1 MTTRNFRV
9 NNGISVGDVV
19 IDASTNKIT
28 GLSTTTPTA
37 DGDVVVKGYLDTR
50 ISALSS
56 TSITQG
62 DSNVTVAD
70 TGTGTVTITVDG
82 AATMTHAAAGIT
94 VGNAI
99 SMTVLNKNVTLSPTG
114 TGTVT
119 ISPASTVA
127 ISPTGALTINPTT
140 ASAMDN
146 VVIGANTAK
155 AGTFTQVTVNG
166 SNVNTD
172 ISPTGTGT
180 VTIAPAGALTMGTAG
195 VTTTKRGNITATTA
209 NQTINLSPTGTGTV
223 TISPAGS
230 LTLGTSGQTAAFLGS
245 VRVNGDITVDGE
257 QFIVNTTTLSVEDNI
272 IELNRN
278 ISSNAGV
285 PTFSGLKVNR
295 GETSSA
301 TEQDVFWVWDESA
314 VDDGSS
320 LSNTPGLAG
329 GCWTALRGTTDNDS
343 GPSAISSQESSLVD
357 IRCRVIYATA
367 TSAQYA
373 DIAERFAAD
382 AVMTPGA
389 VVMFGGAQEITETA
403 EELSEK
409 VFGVVSTQ
417 PAYMMNSGAGNNDS
431 HPFVAMTGR
440 TPVRVTGTVNKGDRL
455 VSSSVKG
462 TARAA
467 RTGESIN
474 PFHVIGRALES
485 KSDAG
490 IGLVNCFVQAKN

>member
-9 NNGISVGDVV
+9 HNGISVGDVV
-19 IDASTNKIT
+19 ISATTNTIT
-28 GLSTTTPTA
+28 GLSTEAPSA
-37 DGDVVVKGYLDTR
+37 DGDVANKKDVDDSV
-50 ISALSS
+50 SALSS
-56 TSITQG
+56 TTITQG
-62 DSNVTVAD
+62 NSNVTVAD
-70 TGTGTVTITVDG
+70 VGTGSVTITVDG
-82 AATMTHAAAGIT
+82 AATMTHAASGIT
-94 VGNAI
+94 VGNAL
-99 SMTVLNKNVTLSPTG
+99 SMTANDKNVTLSPTG
-114 TGTVT
+114 TG
-119 ISPASTVA
+119 TVA
-127 ISPTGALTINPTT
+127 ISPTGALTINPTA
-140 ASAMDN
+140 ASTIN
-146 VVIGANTAK
+146 NTSIGATTAA

-166 SNVNTD
+166 ANVNTA
-172 ISPTGTGT
+172 ISP
-180 VTIAPAGALTMGTAG
+180 
-195 VTTTKRGNITATTA
+195 
-209 NQTINLSPTGTGTV
+209 SGTGTV
-223 TISPAGS
+223 TISPTGG
-230 LTLGTSGQTAAFLGS
+230 LTLGTGGSTISMLGS
-245 VRVNGDITVDGE
+245 LNIAGDITVSGTN
-257 QFIVNTTTLSVEDNI
+257 FIVNTTTLEIEDNI
-272 IELNRN
+272 IGLNRN
-278 ISSNAGV
+278 ASGNATI
-285 PTFSGLKVNR
+285 PRFSGLHIHR
-295 GETSSA
+295 GDTSDA
-301 TEQDVFWVWDESA
+301 LEQDPYFVWDEA
-314 VDDGSS
+314 FNEDGSTYGVT
-320 LSNTPGLAG
+320 NAG
-329 GCWTALRGTTDNDS
+329 GTWTALRSTHNTGTGTPNSDF
-343 GPSAISSQESSLVD
+343 ELVD
-357 IRCRVIYATA
+357 VRCRIIRAVA

>member
-28 GLSTTTPTA
+28 GLSTASPSA
-37 DGDVVVKGYLDTR
+37 DGDVVTKGYLDTR
-50 ISALSS
+50 ISGISS

-70 TGTGTVTITVDG
+70 SGTGSVTITVDG

-99 SMTVLNKNVTLSPTG
+99 SMTANDKNVTLSPTG
-114 TGTVT
+114 TGTV
-119 ISPASTVA
+119 A
-127 ISPTGALTINPTT
+127 ISPVGALTINPTA
-140 ASAMDN
+140 ASTIN
-146 VVIGANTAK
+146 NT
-155 AGTFTQVTVNG
+155 
-166 SNVNTD
+166 S
-172 ISPTGTGT
+172 I
-180 VTIAPAGALTMGTAG
+180 G
-195 VTTTKRGNITATTA
+195 VTTAAAGRFTTLTTTGEADVASDLRVRGN
-209 NQTINLSPTGTGTV
+209 L
-223 TISPAGS
+223 
-230 LTLGTSGQTAAFLGS
+230 
-245 VRVNGDITVDGE
+245 TVDGE
-257 QFIVNTTTLSVEDNI
+257 QTIIDTTVLSVEDNI

-278 ISSNAGV
+278 ASGNAGM
-285 PTFSGLKVNR
+285 PTFTGLKINR
-295 GETSSA
+295 GETSTA
-301 TEQDVFWVWDESA
+301 TEQDLFWVWDDSFAE
-314 VDDGSS
+314 DGSTYGTT
-320 LSNTPGLAG
+320 NAG
-329 GCWTALRGTTDNDS
+329 GAWTALRGTTDNDS
-343 GPSAISSQESSLVD
+343 GPSAINSSESSLVD
-357 IRCRVIYATA
+357 IRCRVIRAVA

>member
-9 NNGISVGDVV
+9 HNGISVGDIV
-19 IDASTNKIT
+19 ISASTNTIT
-28 GLSTTTPTA
+28 GLTTAAPSA
-37 DGDVVVKGYLDTR
+37 DGDVANKKYVDDSV
-50 ISALSS
+50 SALSS
-56 TSITQG
+56 NSITQG
-62 DSNVTVAD
+62 NSNVTITDA
-70 TGTGTVTITVDG
+70 GTGTIKTTVDATDVIVATAAGVTITNL
-82 AATMTHAAAGIT
+82 T
-94 VGNAI
+94 V
-99 SMTVLNKNVTLSPTG
+99 SG
-114 TGTVT
+114 T
-119 ISPASTVA
+119 
-127 ISPTGALTINPTT
+127 
-140 ASAMDN
+140 
-146 VVIGANTAK
+146 
-155 AGTFTQVTVNG
+155 
-166 SNVNTD
+166 
-172 ISPTGTGT
+172 
-180 VTIAPAGALTMGTAG
+180 
-195 VTTTKRGNITATTA
+195 
-209 NQTINLSPTGTGTV
+209 QTIVNST
-223 TISPAGS
+223 S
-230 LTLGTSGQTAAFLGS
+230 L
-245 VRVNGDITVDGE
+245 E
-257 QFIVNTTTLSVEDNI
+257 VEDNI
-272 IELNRN
+272 IGLNRN
-278 ISSNAGV
+278 ASGNAFM
-285 PTFSGLKVNR
+285 PRFTGLHAHR

-301 TEQDVFWVWDESA
+301 TEQDLYWVWDEA
-314 VDDGSS
+314 FNDDRSTIYGDSS
-320 LSNTPGLAG
+320 G
-329 GCWTALRGTTDNDS
+329 GAWTALRSTHNAGTQTPNDDF
-343 GPSAISSQESSLVD
+343 QLVD
-357 IRCRVIYATA
+357 IRCRVINATA

>member
-9 NNGISVGDVV
+9 NNGISVGDIV

-28 GLSTTTPTA
+28 GLSTSAPSA
-37 DGDVVVKGYLDTR
+37 DGDVVTKGYLDTVT
-50 ISALSS
+50 SALSS
-56 TSITQG
+56 DEISETGSAVTCTP
-62 DSNVTVAD
+62 NV
-70 TGTGTVTITVDG
+70 VTIT
-82 AATMTHAAAGIT
+82 A
-94 VGNAI
+94 
-99 SMTVLNKNVTLSPTG
+99 
-114 TGTVT
+114 
-119 ISPASTVA
+119 
-127 ISPTGALTINPTT
+127 
-140 ASAMDN
+140 
-146 VVIGANTAK
+146 ANTR
-155 AGTFTQVTVNG
+155 
-166 SNVNTD
+166 
-172 ISPTGTGT
+172 ITG
-180 VTIAPAGALTMGTAG
+180 
-195 VTTTKRGNITATTA
+195 
-209 NQTINLSPTGTGTV
+209 NL
-223 TISPAGS
+223 
-230 LTLGTSGQTAAFLGS
+230 
-245 VRVNGDITVDGE
+245 TVDGE
-257 QFIVNTTTLSVEDNI
+257 QTIVNTTVLSVEDNI

-278 ISSNAGV
+278 ASGNATM
-285 PTFSGLKVNR
+285 PALSGLKINR

-301 TEQDVFWVWDESA
+301 TEQDLYWVWDESFA
-314 VDDGSS
+314 DDASTIFG
-320 LSNTPGLAG
+320 NAG
-329 GCWTALRGTTDNDS
+329 GAWTAMRATGGEAGESFPALVS
-343 GPSAISSQESSLVD
+343 GEGSLVD
-357 IRCRVIYATA
+357 IRANVIHARA
-367 TSAQYA
+367 TSAAYA

>member
-9 NNGISVGDVV
+9 NNGLSVGDIV
-19 IDASTNKIT
+19 ISATTNTIT
-28 GLSTTTPTA
+28 GLSVDAPSA
-37 DGDVVVKGYLDTR
+37 DGDVANKKYVDDSV
-50 ISALSS
+50 SALSS
-56 TSITQG
+56 SAITQG
-62 DSNVTVAD
+62 NSNVTVTDA
-70 TGTGTVTITVDG
+70 GTGSVTITVDG
-82 AATMTHAAAGIT
+82 AATMTHAASGIT
-94 VGNAI
+94 VGNAL
-99 SMTVLNKNVTLSPTG
+99 SMTVSNKNVTLSPTG
-114 TGTVT
+114 SGTVE
-119 ISPASTVA
+119 
-127 ISPTGALTINPTT
+127 
-140 ASAMDN
+140 
-146 VVIGANTAK
+146 
-155 AGTFTQVTVNG
+155 
-166 SNVNTD
+166 
-172 ISPTGTGT
+172 
-180 VTIAPAGALTMGTAG
+180 IAPAGALTMGTAG

-278 ISSNAGV
+278 ISTNSQV

-314 VDDGSS
+314 LDDGSS
-320 LSNTPGLAG
+320 LTNSPGLAG

-403 EELSEK
+403 EELSDK

-440 TPVRVTGTVNKGDRL
+440 TPVRVTGIVNKGDRL

>member
-19 IDASTNKIT
+19 ISASTNTIT
-28 GLSTTTPTA
+28 GLTTAAPSA
-37 DGDVVVKGYLDTR
+37 DGDVANKKYVDDSV
-50 ISALSS
+50 SALSS
-56 TSITQG
+56 NSITQG
-62 DSNVTVAD
+62 NSNVTVTDA
-70 TGTGTVTITVDG
+70 GTGSITMSVDATTVLTAASTGLTLNNLRITGDLTVDGDTVTI
-82 AATMTHAAAGIT
+82 
-94 VGNAI
+94 
-99 SMTVLNKNVTLSPTG
+99 
-114 TGTVT
+114 
-119 ISPASTVA
+119 
-127 ISPTGALTINPTT
+127 
-140 ASAMDN
+140 
-146 VVIGANTAK
+146 
-155 AGTFTQVTVNG
+155 
-166 SNVNTD
+166 
-172 ISPTGTGT
+172 
-180 VTIAPAGALTMGTAG
+180 
-195 VTTTKRGNITATTA
+195 
-209 NQTINLSPTGTGTV
+209 
-223 TISPAGS
+223 
-230 LTLGTSGQTAAFLGS
+230 
-245 VRVNGDITVDGE
+245 
-257 QFIVNTTTLSVEDNI
+257 NTTTLSVEDAI
-272 IELNRN
+272 IECNRN
-278 ISSNAGV
+278 VSSNAGM
-285 PTFSGLKVNR
+285 PTYAGLKINR
-295 GETSSA
+295 GEGSGA
-301 TEQDVFWVWDESA
+301 TEGDLFFVWDESFNE
-314 VDDGSS
+314 DGSTYGTA
-320 LSNTPGLAG
+320 NAG
-329 GCWTALRGTTDNDS
+329 GSFTAGRGAND
-343 GPSAISSQESSLVD
+343 GPDELVD
-357 IRCRVIYATA
+357 IRCRIIRAVA

>member
-9 NNGISVGDVV
+9 HNGISVGDVV
-19 IDASTNKIT
+19 ISASTNTIT
-28 GLSTTTPTA
+28 GLSTTTPSA

-56 TSITQG
+56 TSIT
-62 DSNVTVAD
+62 SSTTNVTVA
-70 TGTGTVTITVDG
+70 
-82 AATMTHAAAGIT
+82 
-94 VGNAI
+94 
-99 SMTVLNKNVTLSPTG
+99 
-114 TGTVT
+114 
-119 ISPASTVA
+119 
-127 ISPTGALTINPTT
+127 
-140 ASAMDN
+140 
-146 VVIGANTAK
+146 
-155 AGTFTQVTVNG
+155 
-166 SNVNTD
+166 
-172 ISPTGTGT
+172 
-180 VTIAPAGALTMGTAG
+180 
-195 VTTTKRGNITATTA
+195 ATTA
-209 NQTINLSPTGTGTV
+209 TV
-223 TISPAGS
+223 TVEGTTALTATSAG
-230 LTLGTSGQTAAFLGS
+230 
-245 VRVNGDITVDGE
+245 VRVHGNLIVDGE
-257 QFIVNTTTLSVEDNI
+257 QTIVNTTVLSVEDNI

-278 ISSNAGV
+278 NSSNASM
-285 PTFSGLKVNR
+285 PTFTGLKINR
-295 GETSSA
+295 GETSTA
-301 TEQDVFWVWDESA
+301 TEQDLFWVWDDSFSE
-314 VDDGSS
+314 DGSTYGTA
-320 LSNTPGLAG
+320 NAG
-329 GCWTALRGTTDNDS
+329 GAWTALRATTDNDS

-357 IRCRVIYATA
+357 IRCRIIRAVA

>member
-9 NNGISVGDVV
+9 NNGISVGDIV
-19 IDASTNKIT
+19 ISASTNTIT
-28 GLSTTTPTA
+28 GLSVLPPQDEGDVANKKYVDDSVSGFSSGSITA
-37 DGDVVVKGYLDTR
+37 DSGKLSV
-50 ISALSS
+50 AL
-56 TSITQG
+56 
-62 DSNVTVAD
+62 A
-70 TGTGTVTITVDG
+70 GTDASGTVTIK
-82 AATMTHAAAGIT
+82 ANNNIEMTIT
-94 VGNAI
+94 
-99 SMTVLNKNVTLSPTG
+99 
-114 TGTVT
+114 
-119 ISPASTVA
+119 
-127 ISPTGALTINPTT
+127 
-140 ASAMDN
+140 D
-146 VVIGANTAK
+146 
-155 AGTFTQVTVNG
+155 
-166 SNVNTD
+166 
-172 ISPTGTGT
+172 
-180 VTIAPAGALTMGTAG
+180 AG
-195 VTTTKRGNITATTA
+195 VRIH
-209 NQTINLSPTGTGTV
+209 
-223 TISPAGS
+223 
-230 LTLGTSGQTAAFLGS
+230 
-245 VRVNGDITVDGE
+245 GDLTVDGE
-257 QFIVNTTTLSVEDNI
+257 QTIINTTVLEVEDNI

-278 ISSNAGV
+278 ASGNAGM
-285 PTFSGLKVNR
+285 PTLSGLKINR

-301 TEQDVFWVWDESA
+301 TEQDLYWVWDESFA
-314 VDDGSS
+314 DDGTTTFG
-320 LSNTPGLAG
+320 NAG
-329 GCWTALRGTTDNDS
+329 GAWTAMRATGGEAGQSFPALVTGE
-343 GPSAISSQESSLVD
+343 GSLVD
-357 IRCRVIYATA
+357 IRANVIHARA

-373 DIAERFAAD
+373 DIAERFSAD

-490 IGLVNCFVQAKN
+490 IGMVNCFVQAKN

>member
-9 NNGISVGDVV
+9 HNGISTGDIV
-19 IDASTNKIT
+19 ISATDNTIT
-28 GLSTTTPTA
+28 GLSLTPPSA
-37 DGDVVVKGYLDTR
+37 DGDAATKKYVDDATSAAVALTNT
-50 ISALSS
+50 ISQGNSS
-56 TSITQG
+56 
-62 DSNVTVAD
+62 VAVAD
-70 TGTGTVTITVDG
+70 TGANGTVTTMVDG
-82 AATMTHAAAGIT
+82 TTVISATSAGVVIT
-94 VGNAI
+94 NL
-99 SMTVLNKNVTLSPTG
+99 TVSG
-114 TGTVT
+114 TQT
-119 ISPASTVA
+119 
-127 ISPTGALTINPTT
+127 TINST
-140 ASAMDN
+140 A
-146 VVIGANTAK
+146 
-155 AGTFTQVTVNG
+155 
-166 SNVNTD
+166 
-172 ISPTGTGT
+172 
-180 VTIAPAGALTMGTAG
+180 L
-195 VTTTKRGNITATTA
+195 
-209 NQTINLSPTGTGTV
+209 
-223 TISPAGS
+223 
-230 LTLGTSGQTAAFLGS
+230 
-245 VRVNGDITVDGE
+245 E
-257 QFIVNTTTLSVEDNI
+257 VEDNI
-272 IELNRN
+272 IGLNRN
-278 ISSNAGV
+278 ASGNATI
-285 PTFSGLKVNR
+285 PRFSGIHIHR
-295 GETSSA
+295 GETSAA
-301 TEQDVFWVWDESA
+301 TEMDPYFVWDEQFNE
-314 VDDGSS
+314 DGSTYGVA
-320 LSNTPGLAG
+320 NAG
-329 GCWTALRGTTDNDS
+329 GAFTALRSTHNTGTGTPNSDF
-343 GPSAISSQESSLVD
+343 ELVD
-357 IRCRVIYATA
+357 VRCRIIRAVA

>member
-9 NNGISVGDVV
+9 HNGISVGDIV

-28 GLSTTTPTA
+28 GLSTAAPSA
-37 DGDVVVKGYLDTR
+37 GGDVVTKSYLDSVT
-50 ISALSS
+50 SALSS
-56 TSITQG
+56 NSISQG
-62 DSNVTVAD
+62 NSNVTVTDA
-70 TGTGTVTITVDG
+70 GTGTIKTTVDGTDMIVATAAGVTITNL
-82 AATMTHAAAGIT
+82 T
-94 VGNAI
+94 V
-99 SMTVLNKNVTLSPTG
+99 SG
-114 TGTVT
+114 T
-119 ISPASTVA
+119 
-127 ISPTGALTINPTT
+127 
-140 ASAMDN
+140 
-146 VVIGANTAK
+146 
-155 AGTFTQVTVNG
+155 
-166 SNVNTD
+166 
-172 ISPTGTGT
+172 
-180 VTIAPAGALTMGTAG
+180 
-195 VTTTKRGNITATTA
+195 
-209 NQTINLSPTGTGTV
+209 QTIVNST
-223 TISPAGS
+223 S
-230 LTLGTSGQTAAFLGS
+230 L
-245 VRVNGDITVDGE
+245 E
-257 QFIVNTTTLSVEDNI
+257 VEDNI
-272 IELNRN
+272 IGLNRN
-278 ISSNAGV
+278 ASGNAFM
-285 PTFSGLKVNR
+285 PRFTGLHAHR

-301 TEQDVFWVWDESA
+301 TEQDLYWVWDEA
-314 VDDGSS
+314 FNDDRSTIYGES
-320 LSNTPGLAG
+320 G
-329 GCWTALRGTTDNDS
+329 GGAWTALRSTHNAGTQTPNDDF
-343 GPSAISSQESSLVD
+343 QLVD
-357 IRCRVIYATA
+357 IRCRVINATA